1 MTELYD
7 HPFYQKCDIKEA
19 DGVAWAFVNKDKMVQ
34 IPFKFPEIAPDEIR
48 VNVLYTGLCQSDVHT
63 VRETWGP
70 CNFPIAPGHEII
82 GEVSLLGEEVKDFK
96 KGELVGFGTMRDCCE
111 DCKFCKKG
119 KENLCIGGGENF
131 TYGLY
136 WGGYATAMQQPSKFY
151 FHLPKG
157 FKLEKASPL
166 FCAGVTTYYPIE
178 KFLTD
183 DIQTTG
189 VIGCGGLGHMAIQFL
204 HKLGKH
210 VTVFTTSEKKKELLK
225 QLGADKIIISTDPK
239 QMKEA
244 SQSIEF
250 LINTIP
256 SNIDFEPYVECI
268 ESGGKFVQVGMPAQN
283 DTLKLNINNL
293 VEREI
298 EIVGSIVGPR
308 HTINKMIDFCA
319 KNDVYPIVEEYSF
332 EDLPKAFEKLEHGR
346 PHFRCVVNVRD
357 YAEKNGLKK

>member
-1 MTELYD
+1 
-7 HPFYQKCDIKEA
+7 
-19 DGVAWAFVNKDKMVQ
+19 
-34 IPFKFPEIAPDEIR
+34 
-48 VNVLYTGLCQSDVHT
+48 
-63 VRETWGP
+63 
-70 CNFPIAPGHEII
+70 
-82 GEVSLLGEEVKDFK
+82 
-96 KGELVGFGTMRDCCE
+96 
-111 DCKFCKKG
+111 
-119 KENLCIGGGENF
+119 
-131 TYGLY
+131 
-136 WGGYATAMQQPSKFY
+136 
-151 FHLPKG
+151 
-157 FKLEKASPL
+157 
-166 FCAGVTTYYPIE
+166 
-178 KFLTD
+178 
-183 DIQTTG
+183 
-189 VIGCGGLGHMAIQFL
+189 MAIQFL

-210 VTVFTTSEKKKELLK
+210 VTVFTTSEKKKDLLK

-283 DTLKLNINNL
+283 DSLKLNINNL

-346 PHFRCVVNVRD
+346 PQFRCVVNVKD